1 MSDSMSDV
9 GSSDLNDPRLPLE
22 APGVWFLARLEAPGL
37 TLVGATSPG
46 VPFLLLGHN
55 ATLAWGF
62 TTTHS
67 DTQDFFIERV
77 VADAPD
83 SYETPEG
90 SEPFK
95 VRAELIRISG
105 GESVRLIVRETRQGR
120 VMRDVVRQG
129 SRAPE
134 AVPARNGKAPW

>member
-77 VADAPD
+77 VADDPD

-90 SEPFK
+90 RSEE
-95 VRAELIRISG
+95 R
-105 GESVRLIVRETRQGR
+105 R
-120 VMRDVVRQG
+120 VGKECVSTCR
-129 SRAPE
+129 SRWSPDH
-134 AVPARNGKAPW
+134 

>member
-1 MSDSMSDV
+1 MYSLRFVFDTADSFFF
-9 GSSDLNDPRLPLE
+9 SSRRRHTRCALVTGVQTCALPI
-22 APGVWFLARLEAPGL
+22 L

-77 VADAPD
+77 VADDPD

-95 VRAELIRISG
+95 VRDEFIRISG
-105 GESVRLIVRETRQGR
+105 GESVRLIVREPRPGPEIGR
-120 VMRDVVRQG
+120 A
-129 SRAPE
+129 SWRARVG
-134 AVPARNGKAPW
+134 AYV

>member
-1 MSDSMSDV
+1 MTAYELRIIDC
-9 GSSDLNDPRLPLE
+9 GSYVCSSALATQLANRLPPGLQPTGASYVWVLAGERTATGSPILANDPHLPLE

-67 DTQDFFIERV
+67 DTQDFFIARRSEARRV
-77 VADAPD
+77 GKEWV
-83 SYETPEG
+83 ST
-90 SEPFK
+90 
-95 VRAELIRISG
+95 
-105 GESVRLIVRETRQGR
+105 GR
-120 VMRDVVRQG
+120 
-129 SRAPE
+129 SRWS
-134 AVPARNGKAPW
+134 PAH